1 MARARN
7 DCTKHATATRVLQI
21 QNMSSQLTLQQIQIP
36 RQMQYFQQ
44 ISTNPNMVQPLQTP
58 NILHVQIPQQ
68 MNNGL
73 VMQSLNQQ
81 QQMEKQQI
89 IPQQCLSRFL
99 KYAATTSQTTP
110 SQMNNQFT
118 SYGLTQWQQQ
128 PNVA

>member
-81 QQMEKQQI
+81 QQMEKQLH
-89 IPQQCLSRFL
+89 PVHQQMPYHTPKTCIHVDD
-99 KYAATTSQTTP
+99 SQ
-110 SQMNNQFT
+110 SNHKI
-118 SYGLTQWQQQ
+118 
-128 PNVA
+128 